1 MSLSVNVIPA
11 GILQANCIILCSL
24 ASKSLMIVDPGGDTP
39 KVLDKIKKIT
49 GKTDNNFDDYSVS
62 IVLTHARNIQKK
74 IINFTLLT

>member
-62 IVLTHARNIQKK
+62 IVLTHARNIQKR
-74 IINFTLLT
+74 